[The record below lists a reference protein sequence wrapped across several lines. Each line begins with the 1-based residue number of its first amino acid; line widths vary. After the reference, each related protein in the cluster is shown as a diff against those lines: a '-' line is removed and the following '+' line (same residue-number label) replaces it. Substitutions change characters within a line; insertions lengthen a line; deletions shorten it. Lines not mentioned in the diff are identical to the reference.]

1 MNRHQL
7 IDVITSAVDYQ
18 QQIAHIQDIPAQAPQ
33 YGPVPEEL
41 APPLK
46 KYLQRVGIEQL
57 YVHQVEAVQRVWRG
71 ENVVVVTP
79 TASGKT
85 MCYNLPVLDHLLKD
99 PGAKAL
105 YIFPTKA
112 LSQDQLEG
120 IRRFDTG
127 IKVGVYD
134 GDTPDTL
141 KGEMRDAANIVITNP
156 DMMHRGILANHLKWH
171 PFFSNLQ
178 YIVIDEIHTYRGVF
192 GTHFAHVLRRL
203 RRICRHYG
211 SNPVFI
217 TCSATIANPA
227 EHAAHL
233 IGLPVTLIDKN
244 GAPQGA
250 KNFVM
255 WKPPQNK
262 SYIHDVA
269 WLLSKMLKV
278 QAKTIAFSRA
288 RQVTER
294 ILRLAR
300 GQMQDGEQQD
310 QLKSYR
316 GGYLAAERRQIEREL
331 FNGQVLGV
339 VTTNALELGI
349 DVGELDV
356 CIIAGF
362 PGTIASTWQQAGRVG
377 RRQKDALIIFIAVA
391 NPLDQYFLR
400 NTLALFNKPTEHALI
415 DTRNPYILLGHVL
428 CATHE
433 LPVSVEDYPL
443 WDEIFVSLL
452 AILEE
457 DGQVVTSDG
466 KHYYLGQGYPAEKV
480 NIRHSSDTN
489 YQLRDVGKQNRL
501 VGVLDGHKA
510 LSEAHPGA
518 VYMHQGETYLVKAL
532 DTEKGIATI
541 DQVDVDYYTMVKRDK
556 KTEILQQQAQ
566 KTFGSNA
573 AFYGGL
579 RVTTKVTGY
588 IKKHE
593 VSGQVLGGGDLDLP
607 EETMETTGMWITV
620 NEEIVDKVRAYR
632 LNLMGG
638 LHAVEH
644 AAIGL
649 LPLFAM
655 CDRNDI
661 GGLSTPLHQQTNRP
675 TIFIHDAH
683 FGGVGFSEIAY
694 HKLNTLLEETLLA
707 ITECECEVGCPSCI
721 YSPKCSNFNRPLDK
735 EAAICIL
742 HLLLGRTYAPPQ
754 ATQATTLRQD
764 ANMHRLLERFRN

>member
-7 IDVITSAVDYQ
+7 IDLITSASDYQ
-18 QQIAHIQDIPAQAPQ
+18 QQIVHVQEIPAQAAQ
-33 YGPVPEEL
+33 YAAVPEAL
-41 APPLK
+41 AQPLQE
-46 KYLQRVGIEQL
+46 YLRQAGIEQL
-57 YVHQVEAVQRVWRG
+57 YVHQVEAMERVWAR

-85 MCYNLPVLDHLLKD
+85 LCYNLPVLDYLLKH
-99 PGAKAL
+99 PGARAL
-105 YIFPTKA
+105 YLFPTKA

-120 IRRFDTG
+120 IHRFNSP
-127 IKVGVYD
+127 VRVAVYD
-134 GDTPDTL
+134 GDTPDSV
-141 KGEMRDAANIVITNP
+141 KGEIRDTANIVITNP
-156 DMMHRGILANHLKWH
+156 DMLHKGILANHLKWH
-171 PFFSNLQ
+171 PFFSNLK

-192 GTHFAHVLRRL
+192 GTHFAHILRRL

-227 EHAAHL
+227 EHAAQL
-233 IGLPVTLIDKN
+233 LGFPVTPITNN

-250 KNFVM
+250 KNFVL
-255 WKPPQNK
+255 WKPLQNK

-269 WLLSKMLKV
+269 WLLSKFLDVK
-278 QAKTIAFSRA
+278 AKTIAFSRA

-300 GQMQDGEQQD
+300 GRMENGVQQG

-316 GGYLAAERRQIEREL
+316 GGYLATERRQIESEL
-331 FNGQVLGV
+331 FHGQVLGV

-415 DTRNPYILLGHVL
+415 DPQNPYILLGHAL
-428 CATHE
+428 CAAHE
-433 LPVSVEDYPL
+433 LPVTVEDYVL
-443 WDEIFVSLL
+443 WDEIFISLL

-457 DGQVVTSDG
+457 DGQVVTNDG

-480 NIRHSSDTN
+480 SIRHSSATT
-489 YQLRDVGKQNRL
+489 YQLRDAGQHNRL
-501 VGVLDGHKA
+501 VGVLDGHTA

-518 VYMHQGETYLVKAL
+518 VYMHQGETYLVKDL

-566 KTFGSNA
+566 KTFGSNQ
-573 AFYGGL
+573 AFYGAL

-593 VSGQVLGGGDLDLP
+593 VSGQVLGGGDLNLP
-607 EETMETTGMWITV
+607 EELMETTGMWLTI
-620 NEEIVDKVRAYR
+620 NDDIVDKVKEYR

-638 LHAVEH
+638 LHALEH

-661 GGLSTPLHQQTNRP
+661 GGLSTLLHLETNRP

-694 HKLNTLLEETLLA
+694 HKLENLLEETLVA
-707 ITECECEVGCPSCI
+707 ISECDCEVGCPSCI

-742 HLLLGRTYAPPQ
+742 HLLLGRAYDPPQ
-754 ATQATTLRQD
+754 DTQANTLRQD
-764 ANMHRLLERFRN
+764 TNIHRLLDRFRN